1 LSKKRLLSSGF
12 FSFFEKVV
20 TVAAML
26 ILTPS
31 IIQSIGSD
39 GYGLWLLILSV
50 LAFFNIIELGFP
62 AAVQRFVTL
71 HLEND
76 DKTSANRFLT
86 VSLLLFAALGLI
98 SSSLA
103 YLMFNTPALLGLDES
118 MESLLINVALVFIF
132 KIVMDFA
139 MNPIN
144 AIYAAYLRVDIDAIL
159 AIINVFIKSLLIYY
173 IGRHE
178 GIAAM
183 AICAVSTDVVVNAVK
198 IFISRKIYP
207 HWKIHLSDIDVNTFK
222 ELFNFSKYIIIMSI
236 AKVINQRS
244 APIIISNLMSVKSV
258 AIFGVAQNLINH
270 ADTLTH
276 SIFNA
281 FSAFFTQLVARG
293 SEMTEYIVRT
303 AKMCFLVSTL
313 LAVNILLFSQSF
325 ITVWLGEDFAQAATV
340 VSIMSFALLTRP
352 YAMVFRKILIAQAN
366 HKNLMYV
373 SLIGSVATLLL
384 IFVLGSK
391 YGIVGVALTFTLVS
405 YLVQFFLFRIVFNQF
420 NSVPLYRVDI
430 CFLISLVLCLVAF
443 FASHFYPL
451 FWINSWSSLVMS
463 GILFNIVFL
472 PCLAYLTLPK
482 VFIVQIITLLKKKA
496 LRT

>member
-1 LSKKRLLSSGF
+1 
-12 FSFFEKVV
+12 
-20 TVAAML
+20 ML

-183 AICAVSTDVVVNAVK
+183 AICAVSTDVAVNAVK

-420 NSVPLYRVDI
+420 NSCLLYTSD
-430 CFLISLVLCLVAF
+430 A
-443 FASHFYPL
+443 ADE
-451 FWINSWSSLVMS
+451 
-463 GILFNIVFL
+463 
-472 PCLAYLTLPK
+472 
-482 VFIVQIITLLKKKA
+482 
-496 LRT
+496 

>member
-1 LSKKRLLSSGF
+1 
-12 FSFFEKVV
+12 
-20 TVAAML
+20 
-26 ILTPS
+26 
-31 IIQSIGSD
+31 
-39 GYGLWLLILSV
+39 
-50 LAFFNIIELGFP
+50 
-62 AAVQRFVTL
+62 
-71 HLEND
+71 
-76 DKTSANRFLT
+76 
-86 VSLLLFAALGLI
+86 
-98 SSSLA
+98 
-103 YLMFNTPALLGLDES
+103 
-118 MESLLINVALVFIF
+118 
-132 KIVMDFA
+132 
-139 MNPIN
+139 
-144 AIYAAYLRVDIDAIL
+144 
-159 AIINVFIKSLLIYY
+159 
-173 IGRHE
+173 
-178 GIAAM
+178 
-183 AICAVSTDVVVNAVK
+183 
-198 IFISRKIYP
+198 
-207 HWKIHLSDIDVNTFK
+207 
-222 ELFNFSKYIIIMSI
+222 MSI